1 MYSEEMFLDTLLWQ
15 FTPTILMTLFYS
27 ILLWIAGEHRFNP
40 LSSSSAR
47 TSILWGLRLE
57 FLSEPLEIGLIKCLT
72 LSEYWLQH
80 PSSTHS
86 RWSRPSHLYIH
97 LCFLCPKPSP
107 PFSSIACLPFLHPP
121 ISYTKLH
128 SLSLWNSSSPTHLA
142 FPRACALSFQGG
154 ASFTRQ
160 SKNKWWSAVQRVGSS
175 SSVNMADWT
184 QAEGKYASV

>member
-86 RWSRPSHLYIH
+86 VEADHHTSTYTYVSSVPNPRPLS
-97 LCFLCPKPSP
+97 
-107 PFSSIACLPFLHPP
+107 LPLPASL
-121 ISYTKLH
+121 SYTLQFQTPNCTHCH
-128 SLSLWNSSSPTHLA
+128 SGILPPPLISPSLVHAHCLSKEEHRLRDSPRINGGQQFSVLA
-142 FPRACALSFQGG
+142 RPAL
-154 ASFTRQ
+154 
-160 SKNKWWSAVQRVGSS
+160 
-175 SSVNMADWT
+175 
-184 QAEGKYASV
+184 